1 VKNALSQCARINIR
15 KNSFAVRIV
24 DRWNQLPESGRA
36 EEKLPPFKR
45 KLKGL
50 VAWVPYA
57 PDKMQKM
64 EERFRKGE

>member
-1 VKNALSQCARINIR
+1 MKNALSQCARINIR

-50 VAWVPYA
+50 VA
-57 PDKMQKM
+57 
-64 EERFRKGE
+64 